1 LIGEF
6 TPLAGNILRNPIDYS
21 QNVMEPEKLLRTVR
35 IVCQWE
41 GIDFLIWFPH
51 LPWVPLNKMDLI
63 NEILHGIV
71 SQSRAASKPLAIVLQ
86 ANISPE
92 QVKKFYSF
100 AQKCV
105 SSELPVYYS
114 FASAANAID
123 LVLNHH
129 ERRLGT
135 SLSGA

>member
-1 LIGEF
+1 
-6 TPLAGNILRNPIDYS
+6 LRNPIDYS
-21 QNVMEPEKLLRTVR
+21 QNMMEPEKLLRTVR
-35 IVCQWE
+35 IICQWE
-41 GIDFLIWFPH
+41 GIDFLIWFPN
-51 LPWVPLNKMDLI
+51 LPWVPLSEMDLMH
-63 NEILHGIV
+63 EILDGIV
-71 SQSRAASKPLAIVLQ
+71 SESRAALKPLAIVLQ

-100 AQKCV
+100 VQKCV

-114 FASAANAID
+114 FASAANAIN

-129 ERRLGT
+129 ERRLGK